1 MVGLCASRKIDPVFR
16 VAFSGLF
23 FLSTITSHAQIMA
36 MGLTSRMSL
45 LELKE
50 VRRELKLTA
59 QEESRLREAVRDL
72 RALPDQEGV
81 NDMQHPYRSVDRGLQ
96 NVLTKVQRKR
106 LDQLFLQE
114 NGLMSLSEPEVVA
127 LLALPKEK
135 QDRATELIDELMS
148 NVMTHLAEVPQGG
161 QWDRKKVAGYKRE
174 AQQKLEGLL
183 SQEERKRWESLKGA
197 PFKFPRS
204 MRPNG

>member
-1 MVGLCASRKIDPVFR
+1 MAR
-16 VAFSGLF
+16 VVLSGLLL
-23 FLSTITSHAQIMA
+23 LSSVAGHAQIMA

-59 QEESRLREAVRDL
+59 REESRLRDAVRDL
-72 RALPDQEGV
+72 RALPDPEGI
-81 NDMQHPYRSVDRGLQ
+81 NDMQHPYRTVDRGLRKLLNEAQ
-96 NVLTKVQRKR
+96 QKR

-114 NGLMSLSEPEVVA
+114 NGLMSLSEPEVAA

-148 NVMTHLAEVPQGG
+148 QVMTHLAEVPQGG
-161 QWDRKKVAGYKRE
+161 QWDRSKVAGYKRE
-174 AQQKLEGLL
+174 AQQKLERLL
-183 SQEERKRWESLKGA
+183 SQDEAKRWKSLKGA

-204 MRPNG
+204 MRPDG

>member
-1 MVGLCASRKIDPVFR
+1 
-16 VAFSGLF
+16 
-23 FLSTITSHAQIMA
+23 

-50 VRRELKLTA
+50 VRRELKLSA
-59 QEESRLREAVRDL
+59 REESRLRDAVRDL
-72 RALPDQEGV
+72 RALPDAEGI
-81 NDMQHPYRSVDRGLQ
+81 NDMQHPYRTVDRGLRKLLNEAQ
-96 NVLTKVQRKR
+96 QKR

-114 NGLMSLSEPEVVA
+114 NGLMSLSEPEVAA

-148 NVMTHLAEVPQGG
+148 KVMTHLAEVPQGG
-161 QWDRKKVAGYKRE
+161 QWDWSKVAGYKRE
-174 AQQKLEGLL
+174 AQQKLERLL
-183 SQEERKRWESLKGA
+183 SQDEAKRWQLLKGA

-204 MRPNG
+204 MRPDG